1 MRAGRLDLGIV
12 LGTWQ
17 VTTWSSGI
25 LTWGAARRGFPT
37 RAEQAQEPT
46 ESFRSLPSAA
56 TPKVWAR
63 SSKVRMK
70 SQLEAEFTAILHL
83 KFPWG
88 RTFRSGKKIA
98 SVYFMKT
105 TWITTFY

>member
-1 MRAGRLDLGIV
+1 M
-12 LGTWQ
+12 GTWQ
-17 VTTWSSGI
+17 VTSRSSGI
-25 LTWGAARRGFPT
+25 LTRGAAERGFPT

-56 TPKVWAR
+56 TPKVQAR

-70 SQLEAEFTAILHL
+70 SQLEAEFMAILHL

-88 RTFRSGKKIA
+88 RTFGSEKKNSECFFHEDDLVNNLLLTA
-98 SVYFMKT
+98 NTY
-105 TWITTFY
+105 

>member
-1 MRAGRLDLGIV
+1 M
-12 LGTWQ
+12 GTWQ
-17 VTTWSSGI
+17 VTSHSSGI
-25 LTWGAARRGFPT
+25 RTWGAAERGFPT

-46 ESFRSLPSAA
+46 ESFRSFPSAA
-56 TPKVWAR
+56 TPKVQAR

-88 RTFRSGKKIA
+88 RTFGSEKKKNSEHFFHEDDLDNNLPLTA
-98 SVYFMKT
+98 NTY
-105 TWITTFY
+105 